1 MTEPTAVPGDTLE
14 RLATFGSVH
23 LFDTVTS
30 TNDHALAL
38 ASRHR
43 RAIVIAGIQTAG
55 RGRFRRR
62 WFSDRDSLTAS
73 FLLHTD
79 ETAFP
84 DPKYV
89 TPTAGLA
96 AAIAIERIT
105 GLEVQIRW
113 PNDIIHQQR
122 KLAGLLCESRH
133 HAVVIGLGLN
143 VNQRSF
149 PSDLPEAV
157 SLRQATGRDWDRFA
171 LLETFVTEADTL
183 LRQASTDFAPL
194 LMQIKQR
201 SAVINRR
208 VEVTTLLRRYVGT
221 VIDLDPE
228 CRIVLRTDSGRLVVL
243 GLGQVRNLQ

>member
-1 MTEPTAVPGDTLE
+1 MPGDILE
-14 RLATFGSVH
+14 RLANFGSVY
-23 LFDTVTS
+23 LLDTVRS
-30 TNDHALAL
+30 TNDYALAL
-38 ASRHR
+38 AAHHR
-43 RAIVIAGIQTAG
+43 RAIVIADIQTGG
-55 RGRFRRR
+55 RGRFRRH

-73 FLLHTD
+73 FLLHAD
-79 ETAFP
+79 EIASP

-96 AAIAIERIT
+96 AAIAIERVT
-105 GLEVQIRW
+105 GVKVQIRW

-122 KLAGLLCESRH
+122 KLAGLLCESRRR
-133 HAVVIGLGLN
+133 AVVIGLGVN

-149 PSDLPEAV
+149 PSELPQAI
-157 SLRQATGRDWDRFA
+157 SLRQATGHDWDRFA
-171 LLETFVTEADTL
+171 LLEAFVTEADTL

-194 LMQIKQR
+194 LMQIRQR
-201 SAVINRR
+201 SATINRR
-208 VEVTTLLRRYVGT
+208 VEVTTLLRRHVGT